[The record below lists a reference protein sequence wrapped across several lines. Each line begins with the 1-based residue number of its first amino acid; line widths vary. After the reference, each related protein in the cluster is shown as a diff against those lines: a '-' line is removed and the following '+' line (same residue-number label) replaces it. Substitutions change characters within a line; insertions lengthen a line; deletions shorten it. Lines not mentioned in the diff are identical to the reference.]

1 MHKPNTWP
9 TSRTTSQP
17 WFSDVDVL
25 QLLFQHRRRHEVA
38 WQDFDRDPVRKSFP
52 AHGMAGQRRV
62 DFAYKLDRA
71 IGR

>member
-1 MHKPNTWP
+1 
-9 TSRTTSQP
+9 
-17 WFSDVDVL
+17 VL